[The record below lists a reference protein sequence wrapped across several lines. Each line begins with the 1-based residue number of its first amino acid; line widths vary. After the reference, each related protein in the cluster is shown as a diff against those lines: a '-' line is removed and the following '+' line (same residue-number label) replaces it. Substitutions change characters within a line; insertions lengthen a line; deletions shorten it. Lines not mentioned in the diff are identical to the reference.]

1 MAMLDLV
8 ALATVADVAPLVG
21 VNRAFVRQGLAIMS
35 RRRRPGLVA
44 LSDVARLDGPPGAFH
59 LGFLLGPRINAGGRV
74 GRADLGALCLSCRD
88 PREAGRLA
96 AELDGLNRDRRAIEA
111 AVRDAN
117 GTVVPLPE
125 PPAERIPCGPDEC
138 DLIANG
144 HKPHWIPVLRAGNG
158 PKEDWLPITVI
169 EHDGTKLVFSTEDG
183 VYTCYNHDPERLA
196 NAKYYNREWPVMRGD
211 FDGHGYPVSVVS
223 SRPIG
228 PCSHA

>member
-1 MAMLDLV
+1 MSSDMPDMSSPFDFADDWV
-8 ALATVADVAPLVG
+8 PATLG
-21 VNRAFVRQGLAIMS
+21 SVNINTVTF
-35 RRRRPGLVA
+35 
-44 LSDVARLDGPPGAFH
+44 RLDGTGETVTAEFASPMEAFD
-59 LGFLLGPRINAGGRV
+59 FV
-74 GRADLGALCLSCRD
+74 GRTGPKFEYS
-88 PREAGRLA
+88 
-96 AELDGLNRDRRAIEA
+96 AIEG

-125 PPAERIPCGPDEC
+125 PPAERVPCAYDEC
-138 DLIANG
+138 DLIADG

-158 PKEDWLPITVI
+158 PKEDWLPITII
-169 EHDGTKLVFSTEDG
+169 EHDGTKLIFSTEDG

-196 NAKYYNREWPVMRGD
+196 NAKYYNREWPVLRGD

>member
-1 MAMLDLV
+1 MSSDMLDMSSPFDFADDWV
-8 ALATVADVAPLVG
+8 PATLG
-21 VNRAFVRQGLAIMS
+21 SVNINTVTF
-35 RRRRPGLVA
+35 
-44 LSDVARLDGPPGAFH
+44 RLDGTGETVTAEFASPMEAFD
-59 LGFLLGPRINAGGRV
+59 FV
-74 GRADLGALCLSCRD
+74 GRTGPKFEYS
-88 PREAGRLA
+88 
-96 AELDGLNRDRRAIEA
+96 AIEG

-125 PPAERIPCGPDEC
+125 PPAERVPCAYDEC
-138 DLIANG
+138 DLIADG

-158 PKEDWLPITVI
+158 PKEDWLPITII
-169 EHDGTKLVFSTEDG
+169 EHDGTKLIFSTEDG

-196 NAKYYNREWPVMRGD
+196 NAKYYNREWPVLRGD